1 MTARN
6 RTLGYND
13 TMRAFGRVRGV
24 RYTFEAVDAQG
35 LYARA
40 QDYVI
45 RLTQLETV
53 LAHSNALTR
62 TRESAAPFFSLLEE
76 DLPEKADVIDYFLRG
91 CELCAQIAEIEPAQ
105 TLTFAVL
112 RDELHARLPLMKA
125 ESMLGSLLGGRVGV
139 LFAKPQLDRKL
150 IISCLY
156 HLLLREGSFSPLALR
171 TLSAFPREMLCAL
184 TLRDIL

>member
-1 MTARN
+1 
-6 RTLGYND
+6 
-13 TMRAFGRVRGV
+13 MRRG
-24 RYTFEAVDAQG
+24 
-35 LYARA
+35 YARA

-76 DLPEKADVIDYFLRG
+76 DLPDFLRG

-150 IISCLY
+150 IIS
-156 HLLLREGSFSPLALR
+156 
-171 TLSAFPREMLCAL
+171 
-184 TLRDIL
+184 